1 MRKEPS
7 MLNAKIA
14 DHHLARQAC
23 IYIRQSTMAQVRLN
37 QESTERQYNLAN
49 QAKSL
54 GWTPE
59 QIRIL
64 DGDLAQSGQQTTR
77 RDDFK
82 TLVSDVAMGQ
92 VGAIFSL
99 ESSRLARSS
108 KDWHRLL
115 ELCAITKTLVF
126 DGDGCYD
133 PADFN
138 DSLVLGMKG
147 TFAQAELHIIRAR
160 LHGGKLNKAQKGE
173 LRFPLPVGL
182 VFDGDKIVLDPDQEV
197 QGAVRAVFD
206 LFEQE
211 STAYGVVQRFHQR
224 GLLFPRRSYGGVWNG
239 KLIWGRLTHSRL
251 LGVLANPSYA
261 GAYVFGRYQSC
272 KQIGSAGEI
281 YTRSRPMPEEQWRVV
296 IADHHPGYITWE
308 QFLTN
313 RRRLAANRTNNEVFA
328 GPAREGLCL
337 LQGLLFCG
345 ICGHRLTV
353 RYTGNRGLYPIYEC
367 NWRHRE
373 ALPPTHRMCLPAK
386 PLDDAISE
394 RLLTAVTPLTIK
406 LALAA
411 LTNLEERDK
420 LISAQWHRRIERAR
434 YEADLAER
442 RYEESDPSNR
452 LVASTL
458 EKRWNDAM
466 QRVLELKAELAHF
479 ERQTMRSVTPEQKQQ
494 ILQLGRD
501 FPRLWKAPTTS
512 ARDRKH
518 IIRLLIRDIT
528 VVKDPQQPKLLHL
541 QICWQGGATETIKVR
556 RRPNYPEAIRYPDA
570 FVAKI
575 RAMAQRCDDNE
586 IVTQLTSEGLTSSTG
601 KPFTASM
608 IRWIRYRRSISR
620 QSTPDDGTFTVSQ
633 VRARYGVSLW
643 VVHYWI
649 KRGIVSATQRK
660 SNAPYV
666 VRIDDVADR
675 RLRDWVANSSHL
687 HPASPTQ
694 TV

>member
-1 MRKEPS
+1 

-99 ESSRLARSS
+99 ESSRLARSN

-197 QGAVRAVFD
+197 QGAVRAVFE

-211 STAYGVVQRFHQR
+211 NTAYGVVQRFHQL
-224 GLLFPRRSYGGVWNG
+224 GLLFPRRSYGGTWNG

-261 GAYVFGRYQSC
+261 GTYVFGRYQSC
-272 KQIGSAGEI
+272 KQIDPTGEI
-281 YTRSRPMPEEQWRVV
+281 CTRSRRMPEEQWRVV

-308 QFLTN
+308 RFLAN
-313 RRRLAANRTNNEVFA
+313 RRRVAANRTNNEVFA

-345 ICGHRLTV
+345 VCGHRLTV

-373 ALPPTHRMCLPAK
+373 ALQPHRMCLPAK

-411 LTNLEERDK
+411 LTNLEERDRV
-420 LISAQWHRRIERAR
+420 ISAQWHRRIERAR

-442 RYEESDPSNR
+442 RYEEADPSNR

-479 ERQTMRSVTPEQKQQ
+479 ERQTMHSVTAEQKQR

-512 ARDRKH
+512 ARDRKR
-518 IIRLLIRDIT
+518 ILRLLIRDIT
-528 VVKDPQQPKLLHL
+528 VVKVPQPKLLHL
-541 QICWQGGATETIKVR
+541 QICWQGGATETIEVR
-556 RRPNYPEAIRYPDA
+556 QRPNYPEAIRYPDS

-575 RAMAQRCDDNE
+575 RTLAEQYDDKE
-586 IVTQLTSEGLTSSTG
+586 IATRLNGERLTSATG
-601 KPFTASM
+601 KSFTASM
-608 IRWIRYRRSISR
+608 INWIRHKHRIFRPS
-620 QSTPDDGTFTVSQ
+620 PPDGTLNVSQ
-633 VRARYGVSLW
+633 VRARYRVSLW

-649 KRGIVSATQRK
+649 EHGIVPATQRK
-660 SNAPYV
+660 PNAPYAIT
-666 VRIDDVADR
+666 IDDVVDR
-675 RLRDWVANSSHL
+675 RLRKWVANSGHL
-687 HPASPTQ
+687 HSTSLMQ